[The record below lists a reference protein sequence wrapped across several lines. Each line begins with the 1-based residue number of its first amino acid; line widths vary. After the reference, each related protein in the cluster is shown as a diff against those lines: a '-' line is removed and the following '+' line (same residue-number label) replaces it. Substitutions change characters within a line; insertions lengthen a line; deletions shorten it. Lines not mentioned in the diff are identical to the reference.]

1 MESEVPDGKIIL
13 RFTGTSPRVD
23 RVFDAVSYC
32 FQGIS
37 MDSGWAA
44 GSLQEEAAVGSKLET
59 SGV

>member
-1 MESEVPDGKIIL
+1 
-13 RFTGTSPRVD
+13 
-23 RVFDAVSYC
+23 
-32 FQGIS
+32 